1 MSGLLPW
8 SDGCTGGLPSSVLS
22 QLVVRPDTCYAQGDV
37 LIDSSTGE
45 SIAFVPGPETSE
57 AVQIELVFLSG
68 RVAQGRP
75 RLGRGGPPRFRQRSA
90 QPACR
95 WRKSQL
101 RQGFPGHQRL
111 VAAQRGI
118 PLRIRRT
125 AGCGENHLAAL
136 GFGERETRDGSGVG
150 PLLAEGDQAAAGC
163 KRMSHPHVVR
173 FGG

>member
-1 MSGLLPW
+1 MAALAASRRA
-8 SDGCTGGLPSSVLS
+8 SDFLS

-37 LIDSSTGE
+37 DSSTGE
-45 SIAFVPGPETSE
+45 SIAFVRGPGTSE
-57 AVQIELVFLSG
+57 AVQIEHVVALSG
-68 RVAQGRP
+68 LWHKGARDWDEEGRLDSPTIRTTCLPLAQKP
-75 RLGRGGPPRFRQRSA
+75 TPTRLSGTPT
-90 QPACR
+90 
-95 WRKSQL
+95 
-101 RQGFPGHQRL
+101 PG
-111 VAAQRGI
+111 AAQRRI

>member
-1 MSGLLPW
+1 MSGLPTW

-22 QLVVRPDTCYAQGDV
+22 QLVVRPGTCYAQGDV

-45 SIAFVPGPETSE
+45 SIAFVRGPETSE

-111 VAAQRGI
+111 VTAQRG
-118 PLRIRRT
+118 
-125 AGCGENHLAAL
+125 
-136 GFGERETRDGSGVG
+136 
-150 PLLAEGDQAAAGC
+150 
-163 KRMSHPHVVR
+163 
-173 FGG
+173 